1 MNIKALQKEYIQSL
15 SRFYDA
21 DEAKAIFNLSVISI
35 LGINQSE
42 LLLPTD
48 KELDTKDLDKLNKVL
63 KELSTGMPIQQ
74 ILGETIFYKL
84 PFKITADVL
93 IPRPETEELVDW
105 MITELKDKNKSLL
118 DIGTG
123 SGCIPITLKK
133 NLPQLD
139 VSAIDV
145 SANALSIAKE
155 NASLNKVEVNF
166 IEADILN
173 YSSDIKY
180 DVIVS
185 NPPYIREVE
194 KADMHENVLA
204 HEPHLALF
212 VSDENPLIFYDA
224 ISDFALKNLN
234 PNGYLFFEI
243 NEYLWAE
250 TLQILM
256 DKRFKN
262 IELKK
267 DMQGKDRMVLAR
279 TNP

>member
-21 DEAKAIFNLSVISI
+21 DEAKAIFNLSVTSV
-35 LGINQSE
+35 LKVNQSE

-63 KELSTGMPIQQ
+63 KELSTGKPIQQ

-105 MITELKDKNKSLL
+105 IITELKDKNKSLL
-118 DIGTG
+118 DVGTG

-139 VSAIDV
+139 VSALDV
-145 SANALSIAKE
+145 SANALSIARA

-173 YSSDIKY
+173 YTSDIKY

-185 NPPYIREVE
+185 NPPYIRELE

-243 NEYLWAE
+243 NEYLWVE

-262 IELKK
+262 IELRK